1 MGSNSSKTHFKAD
14 MRAHEVAGELDVD
27 LESGDVTVVV
37 EPQLV
42 SSDSIK
48 EIVKCLYEMDREMA
62 NFNLKCREDIWNNQE
77 FFSLLKDYFQNSL
90 RALDF
95 CTALE
100 DCLERT
106 RDNLSIVQ
114 SANTL
119 QELRQFRDA
128 EDPFTNEFSQLLRSV
143 SEQHELMLD
152 KLKPWKTKLDKKL
165 ETVQP
170 RSIVFIVIFVF
181 SGLFVLALM
190 VVPAGIKA
198 PAWANPL
205 ASALAVPIFPVC
217 KSLWGRYQSA
227 LEGKKGVISSMRYG
241 TLTAKKDLGNIEALI
256 RKLRNETRSILDNVD
271 LALGEE
277 VEVTL
282 VIDEIQKKLEMF
294 MNTAQNLRD
303 NGDRCSGNSVS
314 RRKSVLR
321 SMFRRA
327 RD

>member
-170 RSIVFIVIFVF
+170 RSIMFIVIFVF
-181 SGLFVLALM
+181 AVLFVLALT

-241 TLTAKKDLGNIEALI
+241 TLTVKKDLGNIEALI

-282 VIDEIQKKLEMF
+282 VIDEIQRKLEMF

-303 NGDRCSGNSVS
+303 NGDRCSGFSVNW
-314 RRKSVLR
+314 RKSVLR